1 MRSSSEAVD
10 MAAAAARR
18 SSDGSILG
26 LASYRLTSCHSAIKG
41 ALRRGGL
48 SSTTTTLDRLQVWR
62 REAVAAAEVESV
74 AGGERVEDDAADHQ
88 RLVVADVPGVGLGR
102 RAVDD
107 GDAAAADHLHHV
119 IRADDAGGV
128 FVDTETEQR
137 RVLGDQ

>member
-18 SSDGSILG
+18 SSDGSIMG

-48 SSTTTTLDRLQVWR
+48 SSTSLDRLQVWR

-88 RLVVADVPGVGLGR
+88 RLVAADVPGVGLGR